1 MITPWLTKMKNML
14 ISCIKDEKIVSPPLY
29 FHPNTNPKTKIVN
42 GMKYLDDI
50 LSNSFT
56 CFTML
61 TARVSLF
68 FIKLI
73 QFS

>member
-14 ISCIKDEKIVSPPLY
+14 ISCMKDEKIVSPPLY
-29 FHPNTNPKTKIVN
+29 VHPNTNPKTTIVN
-42 GMKYLDDI
+42 GMKYLDFI
-50 LSNSFT
+50 LSNSIT
-56 CFTML
+56 CFIML

-73 QFS
+73 QFR